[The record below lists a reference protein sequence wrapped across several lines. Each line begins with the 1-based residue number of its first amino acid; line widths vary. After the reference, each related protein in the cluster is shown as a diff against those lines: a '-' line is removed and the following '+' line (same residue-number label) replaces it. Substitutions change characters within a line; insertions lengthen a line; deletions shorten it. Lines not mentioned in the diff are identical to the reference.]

1 MKRIF
6 CALLAAAM
14 LLLPCMALA
23 DVILEPEDS
32 FYKRHSDQCA
42 YQAGRT
48 YIAEGE
54 GGSAPVY
61 GAPDRGEL
69 RRLSNGEETVC
80 QWLYTDGNGAQWALI
95 SDGSGWINLY
105 DFKVKYDWVEFER
118 EHKDEIKHEDA
129 EVDAA
134 KGAGDTIIFYDY
146 PGSERKAFDLSLGAF
161 GSDKITVDTTYT
173 DGEGRRWGFIGY
185 WYGYRNLWI
194 SLDDPTVEVPPA
206 AEQPAPVS
214 TGVCTSEKRRPR
226 KKSCTAKP
234 ASERMRNMAPY
245 LLVRGRR
252 WAMVRKNSSECRF
265 FCRGKLSGSARPY
278 TSTCCARTSHFC
290 PLPGEGTSSPVTRTA
305 APVAAS
311 PRPSWAGVP
320 VSTMHCMLV
329 RQEPS
334 LISTKLKSLASRR
347 VRIQP
352 HRAMAGCAASE
363 LRASI
368 IRVRC
373 MAGLLGGKRICAS
386 VALPGDGLKSVCA
399 GRARPHR
406 RACGWCT
413 VGVRRECARYAPD
426 VRLACGG
433 YWRMFHRWTVFRAPP
448 VEHS

>member
-32 FYKRHSDQCA
+32 FYKRHSDQCT

-80 QWLYTDGNGAQWALI
+80 QWLYTDENGAQWALI

-146 PGSERKAFDLSLGAF
+146 PGSERKVFDVSLGAF

-185 WYGYRNLWI
+185 WYGYRNLWV

-214 TGVCTSEKRRPR
+214 TGAPAYLPPKGGGAPMIIGGGLAALAALIAVGMIKGR
-226 KKSCTAKP
+226 KKK
-234 ASERMRNMAPY
+234 
-245 LLVRGRR
+245 
-252 WAMVRKNSSECRF
+252 
-265 FCRGKLSGSARPY
+265 
-278 TSTCCARTSHFC
+278 
-290 PLPGEGTSSPVTRTA
+290 
-305 APVAAS
+305 
-311 PRPSWAGVP
+311 
-320 VSTMHCMLV
+320 
-329 RQEPS
+329 Q
-334 LISTKLKSLASRR
+334 
-347 VRIQP
+347 Q
-352 HRAMAGCAASE
+352 
-363 LRASI
+363 
-368 IRVRC
+368 
-373 MAGLLGGKRICAS
+373 
-386 VALPGDGLKSVCA
+386 
-399 GRARPHR
+399 
-406 RACGWCT
+406 
-413 VGVRRECARYAPD
+413 
-426 VRLACGG
+426 
-433 YWRMFHRWTVFRAPP
+433 
-448 VEHS
+448 

>member
-32 FYKRHSDQCA
+32 FYKRHSDQCT

-61 GAPDRGEL
+61 KAPDKGEI
-69 RRLSNGEETVC
+69 RRIDNGNEAVC

-105 DFKVKYDWVEFER
+105 DFKVKYDWVEFAG

-146 PGSERKAFDLSLGAF
+146 PGSERKAFDVSLGAF

-214 TGVCTSEKRRPR
+214 TGAPAYLPPKGGGAPMIIGGGLAALAALIAVGMIKGR
-226 KKSCTAKP
+226 KKK
-234 ASERMRNMAPY
+234 
-245 LLVRGRR
+245 
-252 WAMVRKNSSECRF
+252 
-265 FCRGKLSGSARPY
+265 
-278 TSTCCARTSHFC
+278 
-290 PLPGEGTSSPVTRTA
+290 
-305 APVAAS
+305 
-311 PRPSWAGVP
+311 
-320 VSTMHCMLV
+320 
-329 RQEPS
+329 Q
-334 LISTKLKSLASRR
+334 
-347 VRIQP
+347 Q
-352 HRAMAGCAASE
+352 
-363 LRASI
+363 
-368 IRVRC
+368 
-373 MAGLLGGKRICAS
+373 
-386 VALPGDGLKSVCA
+386 
-399 GRARPHR
+399 
-406 RACGWCT
+406 
-413 VGVRRECARYAPD
+413 
-426 VRLACGG
+426 
-433 YWRMFHRWTVFRAPP
+433 
-448 VEHS
+448 